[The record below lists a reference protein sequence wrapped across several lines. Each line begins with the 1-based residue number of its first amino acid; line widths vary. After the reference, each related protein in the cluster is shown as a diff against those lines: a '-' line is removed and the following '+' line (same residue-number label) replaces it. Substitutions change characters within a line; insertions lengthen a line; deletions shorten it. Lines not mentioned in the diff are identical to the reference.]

1 MTVAQLIDIDA
12 KERKRI
18 TKYIKHLQ
26 CLRY

>member
-12 KERKRI
+12 KKRKRVM
-18 TKYIKHLQ
+18 KYIKHLQ